1 MMEIVKW
8 LNDTIIWGIPMLVL
22 MLGTGVYLTFKT
34 RAVIFTRFG
43 TVMANTL
50 KTVFR
55 KPKEIEAGTITPFQ
69 AVCTALAGTVGTGNI
84 VGVAVAISVGGPGAI
99 FWMWTSAVL
108 GMVTKYAETTLA
120 LAYREKNAKGEYVG
134 GPMYYISK
142 GLGFPK
148 LAYLFCLLTAFSSIG
163 GGNIVQAN
171 AVAGS
176 LKDAVSIP
184 ALASGL
190 LLAFFVALVVV
201 GGIKRIAS
209 VAEKLVPIMALIYTG
224 AAIFI
229 LIVQRS
235 QIPSALATI
244 FTDAFTGTAAIGG
257 FTGASLM
264 YAARIGV
271 ARGVFTNEAGLG
283 SAPIAHSTANTD
295 HPARQ
300 GCWGA
305 FEVFFDTIIMCT
317 ITALVIIIS
326 GTWKDASIDGTE
338 MSNRAFS
345 AVIPGGEYIISI
357 GIVLFAFATIIA
369 WYYYSEKAIEYIAGE
384 KAILVYR
391 IFFIGSIV
399 YGAVAT
405 LDVVWEI
412 SDLFNG
418 LMAIPNLIALIGLV
432 GPIVSLTNDF
442 FADPE
447 TIRPKDHSYAALIR
461 IKKWR
466 NPNDPFPR

>member
-1 MMEIVKW
+1 METVKW

-22 MLGTGVYLTFKT
+22 MLGTGLYLTIKT

-99 FWMWTSAVL
+99 FWMWMSSIL

-176 LKDAVSIP
+176 LEDAVSIP

-190 LLAFFVALVVV
+190 LLALFVALVVV

-209 VAEKLVPIMALIYTG
+209 VAEKLIPFMSLIYTG
-224 AAIFI
+224 AAIYI

-244 FTDAFTGTAAIGG
+244 FTDAFTGTAAVGG
-257 FTGASLM
+257 FAGASLM

-305 FEVFFDTIIMCT
+305 FEVFFDTLIMCT

-326 GTWKDASIDGTE
+326 GTWKDASLDGTE

-357 GIVLFAFATIIA
+357 GIVLFAFATTIA
-369 WYYYSEKAIEYIAGE
+369 WYYYSEKAIEYIAGQ

-391 IFFIGSIV
+391 FFYIASLV
-399 YGAVAT
+399 YGAIAT
-405 LDVVWEI
+405 VDVVWEI

-418 LMAIPNLIALIGLV
+418 LMAIPNLIALIGLT
-432 GPIVSLTNDF
+432 GPIVALTDDF

-447 TIRPKDHSYAALIR
+447 RIRPKGQSYAPLVQT
-461 IKKWR
+461 KKHFKR
-466 NPNDPFPR
+466 FH

>member
-1 MMEIVKW
+1 MEIVKW

-447 TIRPKDHSYAALIR
+447 TIRPKDHSYADLIR

>member
-1 MMEIVKW
+1 MEIVKW

-22 MLGTGVYLTFKT
+22 MLGTGLYLTFRT

-55 KPKEIEAGTITPFQ
+55 KPKEIEVGTITPIQ
-69 AVCTALAGTVGTGNI
+69 AVCTALAGTIGTGNI

-184 ALASGL
+184 ALATGL

-209 VAEKLVPIMALIYTG
+209 VAEKLIPFMSLIYTG

-244 FTDAFTGTAAIGG
+244 FTDAFTGTAAVGG

-300 GCWGA
+300 GCWG
-305 FEVFFDTIIMCT
+305 
-317 ITALVIIIS
+317 LS
-326 GTWKDASIDGTE
+326 KSSSIR
-338 MSNRAFS
+338 SSCAPS
-345 AVIPGGEYIISI
+345 P
-357 GIVLFAFATIIA
+357 L
-369 WYYYSEKAIEYIAGE
+369 W
-384 KAILVYR
+384 
-391 IFFIGSIV
+391 
-399 YGAVAT
+399 
-405 LDVVWEI
+405 
-412 SDLFNG
+412 
-418 LMAIPNLIALIGLV
+418 
-432 GPIVSLTNDF
+432 
-442 FADPE
+442 
-447 TIRPKDHSYAALIR
+447 
-461 IKKWR
+461 
-466 NPNDPFPR
+466 

>member
-357 GIVLFAFATIIA
+357 GIILFAFATIIA

-384 KAILVYR
+384 KSILVYR

-461 IKKWR
+461 IKKHLKR
-466 NPNDPFPR
+466 FH

>member
-1 MMEIVKW
+1 MEFVKW
-8 LNDTIIWGIPMLVL
+8 LNDTIIWGVPMLLL
-22 MLGTGVYLTFKT
+22 MLGTGMYLTIKT
-34 RAVIFTRFG
+34 KGIIFTRFG

-50 KTVFR
+50 KTIFR
-55 KPKEIEAGTITPFQ
+55 RPKEIEAGAITPFQ

-99 FWMWTSAVL
+99 FWMWVSAIL

-120 LAYREKNAKGEYVG
+120 LAYREKNDKGEYVG

-142 GLGFPK
+142 GLNMPK
-148 LAYLFCLLTAFSSIG
+148 MAYLFCILTAFSSIG

-171 AVAGS
+171 AVSGS
-176 LKDAVSIP
+176 LKDSLAIP
-184 ALASGL
+184 TYITGIL
-190 LLAFFVALVVV
+190 LSAFVAMVVV
-201 GGIKRIAS
+201 GGITRIAR
-209 VAEKLVPIMALIYTG
+209 VAERVVPFMALLYTG
-224 AAIFI
+224 SAIFI
-229 LIVQRS
+229 LIVQWDS
-235 QIPSALATI
+235 IPSAFAMI
-244 FTDAFTGTAAIGG
+244 FSAAFTGTAAVGG

-283 SAPIAHSTANTD
+283 SAPIAHSTASTD

-317 ITALVIIIS
+317 ITALVILIS

-345 AVIPGGEYIISI
+345 AIIPGGEYIVSI

-369 WYYYSEKAIEYIAGE
+369 WYYYSEKAIEYIAGP
-384 KAILVYR
+384 KAIKIYR
-391 IFFIGSIV
+391 VFFVGSIF
-399 YGAVAT
+399 YGSIATVAI
-405 LDVVWEI
+405 VWEI

-418 LMAIPNLIALIGLV
+418 LMAIPNLIALIGLI
-432 GPIVSLTNDF
+432 GPLVKLTNDF
-442 FADPE
+442 FDDPK
-447 TIRPKDHSYAALIR
+447 TIRPKNQSFNSLIQ
-461 IKKWR
+461 IKGKNR
-466 NPNDPFPR
+466 LSQK

>member
-1 MMEIVKW
+1 METVKW
-8 LNDTIIWGIPMLVL
+8 LNDTIIWGIPMLIL
-22 MLGTGVYLTFKT
+22 MLGTGLYLTFKT
-34 RAVIFTRFG
+34 RAVIFTHFG

-55 KPKEIEAGTITPFQ
+55 RPKQIEAGTITPFQ

-99 FWMWTSAVL
+99 FWMWISAIL

-209 VAEKLVPIMALIYTG
+209 VAEKLIPFMSLIYTG

-229 LIVQRS
+229 LIVQRN

-244 FTDAFTGTAAIGG
+244 FTDAFTGTAAVGG

-369 WYYYSEKAIEYIAGE
+369 WYYYSEKAIEYIAGQ

-391 IFFIGSIV
+391 IFFIASIV

-432 GPIVSLTNDF
+432 GPIVALTNDF

-447 TIRPKDHSYAALIR
+447 TIRPKDQSYASLIQF
-461 IKKWR
+461 K
-466 NPNDPFPR
+466 NDRPADKNND

>member
-1 MMEIVKW
+1 MMETVKW

-22 MLGTGVYLTFKT
+22 MLGTGLYLTFKT
-34 RAVIFTRFG
+34 RAVIFIRFG
-43 TVMANTL
+43 TVMANAL
-50 KTVFR
+50 KTIFR
-55 KPKEIEAGTITPFQ
+55 KPEETEAGTITPFQ

-120 LAYREKNAKGEYVG
+120 LAYREKNAQGDYVG

-148 LAYLFCLLTAFSSIG
+148 LAYLFCVFTAFTSIG

-176 LKDAVSIP
+176 LRDALSFP
-184 ALASGL
+184 AWASGL
-190 LLAFFVALVVV
+190 LLALFVALVVV

-209 VAEKLVPIMALIYTG
+209 VAEKLVPFMSLIYTG

-229 LIVQRS
+229 LIIQWR
-235 QIPSALATI
+235 QIPSALAMI
-244 FTDAFTGTAAIGG
+244 VAGAFTGTAAVGG
-257 FTGASLM
+257 FAGASLL

-283 SAPIAHSTANTD
+283 SAPIAHSSADTD

-305 FEVFFDTIIMCT
+305 FEVFFDTIIICT

-345 AVIPGGEYIISI
+345 AAIPGGEYIIAI
-357 GIVLFAFATIIA
+357 CIVLFAFATTIA
-369 WYYYSEKAIEYIAGE
+369 WYYYSEKAIEYIAGQ
-384 KAILVYR
+384 KTILVYR
-391 IFFIGSIV
+391 IFFIGSLV
-399 YGAVAT
+399 YGAVSAVN
-405 LDVVWEI
+405 DVWEI
-412 SDLFNG
+412 SDLSNG
-418 LMAIPNLIALIGLV
+418 LMAIPNLIALIGLA
-432 GPIVSLTNDF
+432 GPVVALTDDF
-442 FADPE
+442 FSDPK
-447 TIRPKDHSYAALIR
+447 TIRPKGHSYASLIR
-461 IKKWR
+461 IKKDIKR
-466 NPNDPFPR
+466 FH

>member
-22 MLGTGVYLTFKT
+22 MLGTGLYLTVKT

-43 TVMANTL
+43 TVMSNTL

-99 FWMWTSAVL
+99 FWMWTSAIL

-148 LAYLFCLLTAFSSIG
+148 LAYLFCLFTAFTSIG

-176 LKDAVSIP
+176 LRDAVSIP
-184 ALASGL
+184 TWVSGL
-190 LLAFFVALVVV
+190 LLALFVALVVV

-209 VAEKLVPIMALIYTG
+209 VAEKLIPFMSLIYTG

-229 LIVQRS
+229 LIVQWH
-235 QIPSALATI
+235 QIPSALAMI
-244 FTDAFTGTAAIGG
+244 VADAFTGTAAVGG

-369 WYYYSEKAIEYIAGE
+369 WYYYSEKAIEFIAGQ
-384 KAILVYR
+384 KTIFVYR
-391 IFFIGSIV
+391 ILFIGSIV
-399 YGAVAT
+399 YGATAT
-405 LDVVWEI
+405 VDVVWEI
-412 SDLFNG
+412 SDLSNG

-432 GPIVSLTNDF
+432 GPIVALTNDF
-442 FADPE
+442 FADPG
-447 TIRPKDHSYAALIR
+447 TIRLKGQSYESLLQ
-461 IKKWR
+461 IKPDILSGK
-466 NPNDPFPR
+466 NKK

>member
-1 MMEIVKW
+1 METVKW

-22 MLGTGVYLTFKT
+22 MLGTGLYLTFKT
-34 RAVIFTRFG
+34 RAVIFIRFG
-43 TVMANTL
+43 TVMANAL
-50 KTVFR
+50 KTIFR
-55 KPKEIEAGTITPFQ
+55 KPEETEAGTITPFQ

-99 FWMWTSAVL
+99 FWMWTSAIL

-120 LAYREKNAKGEYVG
+120 LAYREKNAQGNYVG

-148 LAYLFCLLTAFSSIG
+148 LAYLFCVFTAFTSIG

-176 LKDAVSIP
+176 LRDALSFP
-184 ALASGL
+184 AWASGL
-190 LLAFFVALVVV
+190 LLALFVALVVV

-209 VAEKLVPIMALIYTG
+209 VAEKLVPFMSLIYTG

-229 LIVQRS
+229 LIIQWR
-235 QIPSALATI
+235 QIPSALAMI
-244 FTDAFTGTAAIGG
+244 VAGAFTGTAAVGG
-257 FTGASLM
+257 FAGASLL

-283 SAPIAHSTANTD
+283 SAPIAHSSADTD

-345 AVIPGGEYIISI
+345 AAIPGGEYI
-357 GIVLFAFATIIA
+357 
-369 WYYYSEKAIEYIAGE
+369 AGQ
-384 KAILVYR
+384 KTILVYR
-391 IFFIGSIV
+391 IFFIGSLV
-399 YGAVAT
+399 YGAVAAVN
-405 LDVVWEI
+405 DVWEI
-412 SDLFNG
+412 SDLSNG
-418 LMAIPNLIALIGLV
+418 LMAIPNLIALIGLA
-432 GPIVSLTNDF
+432 GPVVALTDDF
-442 FADPE
+442 FSDPK
-447 TIRPKDHSYAALIR
+447 TIRPKDHSYASLIR
-461 IKKWR
+461 IKKDVKR
-466 NPNDPFPR
+466 FH

>member
-1 MMEIVKW
+1 METVKW

-22 MLGTGVYLTFKT
+22 MLGTGLYLTFKT

-55 KPKEIEAGTITPFQ
+55 RPKEIEAGTITPFQ

-99 FWMWTSAVL
+99 FWMWISAIL

-184 ALASGL
+184 PLATGL

-209 VAEKLVPIMALIYTG
+209 VAEKLIPFMSLIYTG

-229 LIVQRS
+229 LIVQRN

-244 FTDAFTGTAAIGG
+244 FTDAFTGTAAVGG

-369 WYYYSEKAIEYIAGE
+369 WYYYSEKAIEYIAGQ

-391 IFFIGSIV
+391 IFFVASIV

-432 GPIVSLTNDF
+432 GPIVALTDDF
-442 FADPE
+442 FADPKKV
-447 TIRPKDHSYAALIR
+447 RPKDQSFASLLQ
-461 IKKWR
+461 IKPDNLSDK
-466 NPNDPFPR
+466 NEK

>member
-1 MMEIVKW
+1 MMETVKW

-22 MLGTGVYLTFKT
+22 MLGTGLYLTFKT
-34 RAVIFTRFG
+34 RAVIFIRFG
-43 TVMANTL
+43 TVMANAL
-50 KTVFR
+50 KTIFR
-55 KPKEIEAGTITPFQ
+55 KPEETEAGTITPFQ

-120 LAYREKNAKGEYVG
+120 LAYREKTRRATMWAVRCITSAK
-134 GPMYYISK
+134 
-142 GLGFPK
+142 
-148 LAYLFCLLTAFSSIG
+148 
-163 GGNIVQAN
+163 

-176 LKDAVSIP
+176 LRNALSFP
-184 ALASGL
+184 AWASGL
-190 LLAFFVALVVV
+190 LLALFVALVVV

-209 VAEKLVPIMALIYTG
+209 VAEKLVPFMSLIYTG

-229 LIVQRS
+229 LIIQWR
-235 QIPSALATI
+235 QIPSALAMI
-244 FTDAFTGTAAIGG
+244 VAGAFTGTAAVGG
-257 FTGASLM
+257 FAGASLL

-283 SAPIAHSTANTD
+283 SAPIAHSSADTD

-345 AVIPGGEYIISI
+345 AAIPGGEYIIAI
-357 GIVLFAFATIIA
+357 CIVLFAFATTIA
-369 WYYYSEKAIEYIAGE
+369 WYYYSEKAIEYIAGQ
-384 KAILVYR
+384 KTILVYR
-391 IFFIGSIV
+391 IFFIGSLV
-399 YGAVAT
+399 YGAVAAVN
-405 LDVVWEI
+405 DVWEI
-412 SDLFNG
+412 SDLSNG
-418 LMAIPNLIALIGLV
+418 LMAIPNLIALIGLA
-432 GPIVSLTNDF
+432 GPVVALTDDF
-442 FADPE
+442 FSDPK
-447 TIRPKDHSYAALIR
+447 TIRPKDHSYASLIR
-461 IKKWR
+461 IKKDVKR
-466 NPNDPFPR
+466 FH

>member
-1 MMEIVKW
+1 METIKW
-8 LNDTIIWGIPMLVL
+8 LNDTIVWGIPMLIL
-22 MLGTGVYLTFKT
+22 MLGTGLYLTFKT
-34 RAVIFTRFG
+34 KAVIFTRFG
-43 TVMANTL
+43 TVLANTL
-50 KTVFR
+50 KTVLR
-55 KPKEIEAGTITPFQ
+55 KPKEIQAGTITPFQ

-120 LAYREKNAKGEYVG
+120 LAYREKNAKGDYVG

-142 GLGFPK
+142 GLGYPK
-148 LAYLFCLLTAFSSIG
+148 LAYFFCLLTAFASIG

-176 LKDAVSIP
+176 LQDAVSIP

-190 LLAFFVALVVV
+190 LLAFFVALVVM

-209 VAEKLVPIMALIYTG
+209 VAEKLIPIMSMIYTG

-229 LIVQRS
+229 LILQRN

-244 FTDAFTGTAAIGG
+244 LTDAFTGTAAIGG
-257 FTGASLM
+257 FTGASFM

-283 SAPIAHSTANTD
+283 SAPIAHSTADTD

-357 GIVLFAFATIIA
+357 GIVLFAFATTIA
-369 WYYYSEKAIEYIAGE
+369 WYYYSEKAIEYIAGQ
-384 KAILVYR
+384 KAILIYR
-391 IFFIGSIV
+391 FFYIGSLI
-399 YGAVAT
+399 YGAVAAV
-405 LDVVWEI
+405 DVVWEI

-432 GPIVSLTNDF
+432 GPLVALTEDF
-442 FADPE
+442 FADPV
-447 TIRPKDHSYAALIR
+447 TIRPKDQSYASFLRIR
-461 IKKWR
+461 SGKNKE
-466 NPNDPFPR
+466 

>member
-1 MMEIVKW
+1 METVKW

-22 MLGTGVYLTFKT
+22 MLGTGLYLTFKT
-34 RAVIFTRFG
+34 RAVIFIRFG
-43 TVMANTL
+43 TVMANAL
-50 KTVFR
+50 KTIFR
-55 KPKEIEAGTITPFQ
+55 KPEETEAGTITPFQ

-120 LAYREKNAKGEYVG
+120 LAYREKNAQGNYVG

-142 GLGFPK
+142 GHALSFP
-148 LAYLFCLLTAFSSIG
+148 AW
-163 GGNIVQAN
+163 
-171 AVAGS
+171 
-176 LKDAVSIP
+176 
-184 ALASGL
+184 ASGL
-190 LLAFFVALVVV
+190 LLALFVALVVV

-209 VAEKLVPIMALIYTG
+209 VAEKLVPFMSLIYTG

-229 LIVQRS
+229 LIIQWR
-235 QIPSALATI
+235 QIPSALAMI
-244 FTDAFTGTAAIGG
+244 VAGAFTGTAAVGG
-257 FTGASLM
+257 FAGASLL

-283 SAPIAHSTANTD
+283 SAPIAHSSADTD

-345 AVIPGGEYIISI
+345 AAIPGGEYIIAI
-357 GIVLFAFATIIA
+357 CIVLFAFATTIA
-369 WYYYSEKAIEYIAGE
+369 WYYYSEKAIEYIAGQ
-384 KAILVYR
+384 KTILVYR
-391 IFFIGSIV
+391 IFFIGSLV
-399 YGAVAT
+399 YGAVAAVN
-405 LDVVWEI
+405 DVWEI
-412 SDLFNG
+412 SDLSNG
-418 LMAIPNLIALIGLV
+418 LMAIPNLIALIGLA
-432 GPIVSLTNDF
+432 GPVVALTDDF
-442 FADPE
+442 FSDPK
-447 TIRPKDHSYAALIR
+447 TIRPKDHSYASLIR
-461 IKKWR
+461 IKKDVKR
-466 NPNDPFPR
+466 FH

>member
-1 MMEIVKW
+1 MEIVKW
-8 LNDTIIWGIPMLVL
+8 LNDTIIWGIPMLIL
-22 MLGTGVYLTFKT
+22 MLGTGLYLTFKT

-184 ALASGL
+184 ALATGL

-209 VAEKLVPIMALIYTG
+209 VAEKLIPFMSLIYTG

-244 FTDAFTGTAAIGG
+244 FTDAFTGTAAVGG

-345 AVIPGGEYIISI
+345 AVIPGGEYILSI

-369 WYYYSEKAIEYIAGE
+369 WYYYSEKAIEYIAGQ
-384 KAILVYR
+384 KAILV
-391 IFFIGSIV
+391 
-399 YGAVAT
+399 
-405 LDVVWEI
+405 
-412 SDLFNG
+412 
-418 LMAIPNLIALIGLV
+418 
-432 GPIVSLTNDF
+432 
-442 FADPE
+442 
-447 TIRPKDHSYAALIR
+447 
-461 IKKWR
+461 
-466 NPNDPFPR
+466 

>member
-22 MLGTGVYLTFKT
+22 MLGTGLYLTIKT
-34 RAVIFTRFG
+34 KAVIFLRFG

-50 KTVFR
+50 ATVLR
-55 KPKEIEAGTITPFQ
+55 KPKETEAGTITPFQ

-84 VGVAVAISVGGPGAI
+84 VGVAVAINVGGPGAI
-99 FWMWTSAVL
+99 FWMWISAVL

-120 LAYREKNAKGEYVG
+120 LAYREKNAKGNYVG

-142 GLGFPK
+142 GLGWPK

-190 LLAFFVALVVV
+190 LLALFVALVVV

-209 VAEKLVPIMALIYTG
+209 VAEKVIPFMSLIYTG

-229 LIVQRS
+229 LIVQRG
-235 QIPSALATI
+235 QIPSALAAI
-244 FTDAFTGTAAIGG
+244 FTDAFTGTAAVGG
-257 FTGASLM
+257 FTGASLL

-357 GIVLFAFATIIA
+357 GIILFAFATIIA
-369 WYYYSEKAIEYIAGE
+369 WYYYSEKAIEYITGQ
-384 KAILVYR
+384 KAIFVYR
-391 IFFIGSIV
+391 IFFIGSLV

-405 LDVVWEI
+405 VDDVWEI

-432 GPIVSLTNDF
+432 GPIVALTNDF
-442 FADPE
+442 FADPGK
-447 TIRPKDHSYAALIR
+447 IRPKDQSYTAFLQ
-461 IKKWR
+461 IKTQNFSGK
-466 NPNDPFPR
+466 NGK

>member
-1 MMEIVKW
+1 METVKW

-22 MLGTGVYLTFKT
+22 MLGTGLYLTVKT
-34 RAVIFTRFG
+34 KAVIFTRFG

-99 FWMWTSAVL
+99 FWMWMSAIL

-176 LKDAVSIP
+176 LEDAVSIP

-190 LLAFFVALVVV
+190 LLALFVALVVV

-209 VAEKLVPIMALIYTG
+209 VAEKLIPFMSLIYTG
-224 AAIFI
+224 AAIYI

-235 QIPSALATI
+235 QIPSALTII
-244 FTDAFTGTAAIGG
+244 FTDAFTGTAAVGG
-257 FTGASLM
+257 FTGATLM

-305 FEVFFDTIIMCT
+305 FEVFFDTLIMCT

-326 GTWKDASIDGTE
+326 GTWKDAAIDGTE

-357 GIVLFAFATIIA
+357 GIVLFAFATTIA
-369 WYYYSEKAIEYIAGE
+369 WYYYSEKAIEYIAG
-384 KAILVYR
+384 KKTILVYR
-391 IFFIGSIV
+391 FFYIASLV

-405 LDVVWEI
+405 VDVVWEI

-418 LMAIPNLIALIGLV
+418 LMAIPNLIALIGLT
-432 GPIVSLTNDF
+432 GPIVALTDDF

-447 TIRPKDHSYAALIR
+447 TIRPKGQSYAPLVQT
-461 IKKWR
+461 KKHFKR
-466 NPNDPFPR
+466 FH

>member
-1 MMEIVKW
+1 MEIVKW

-34 RAVIFTRFG
+34 KAVIFTRFG

-190 LLAFFVALVVV
+190 LLALFVALVVV
-201 GGIKRIAS
+201 GGIKRIAR

-326 GTWKDASIDGTE
+326 GTWKDASIDGVE

-345 AVIPGGEYIISI
+345 AIIPGGEYIVSI

-391 IFFIGSIV
+391 FFYIGSLV

-432 GPIVSLTNDF
+432 GPIVALTNDF

-447 TIRPKDHSYAALIR
+447 TIRPKEQSYASLIQTKR
-461 IKKWR
+461 YFKR
-466 NPNDPFPR
+466 FH

>member
-22 MLGTGVYLTFKT
+22 MLGTGLYLTVKT
-34 RAVIFTRFG
+34 KAVIFIRFG

-50 KTVFR
+50 ATVLR

-99 FWMWTSAVL
+99 FWMWISAVL

-142 GLGFPK
+142 GLGWPK

-176 LKDAVSIP
+176 LKDAVAIP

-190 LLAFFVALVVV
+190 LLALFVALVVV

-209 VAEKLVPIMALIYTG
+209 IAEKVIPFMSLIYTG

-229 LIVQRS
+229 LIVQRN

-244 FTDAFTGTAAIGG
+244 FTDAFTGTAAVGG
-257 FTGASLM
+257 FAGASLM

-283 SAPIAHSTANTD
+283 SAPIAHSTADTD

-317 ITALVIIIS
+317 ITALVITIS

-369 WYYYSEKAIEYIAGE
+369 WYYYSEKAIECIAGQ
-384 KAILVYR
+384 KVLLVYR
-391 IFFIGSIV
+391 IFFIGSLV
-399 YGAVAT
+399 YGAVAPV
-405 LDVVWEI
+405 DAVWEI

-418 LMAIPNLIALIGLV
+418 LMAIPNLIALIGLI
-432 GPIVSLTNDF
+432 GPIVALTDDF
-442 FADPE
+442 FADPG
-447 TIRPKDHSYAALIR
+447 TIRPKDQSYTALIQTKPQNLSGKN
-461 IKKWR
+461 KK
-466 NPNDPFPR
+466 

>member
-1 MMEIVKW
+1 
-8 LNDTIIWGIPMLVL
+8 
-22 MLGTGVYLTFKT
+22 
-34 RAVIFTRFG
+34 
-43 TVMANTL
+43 MANTL

-55 KPKEIEAGTITPFQ
+55 KPKEIEVGTITPFQ

-148 LAYLFCLLTAFSSIG
+148 LAYLFCLFTAFTSIG

-184 ALASGL
+184 TWVSGL
-190 LLAFFVALVVV
+190 LLALFVALVVV

-209 VAEKLVPIMALIYTG
+209 VAEKLIPFMSLIYTG

-229 LIVQRS
+229 LIVQWH
-235 QIPSALATI
+235 QIPSALAMI
-244 FTDAFTGTAAIGG
+244 VADAFTGTAAVGG

-369 WYYYSEKAIEYIAGE
+369 WYYYSEKAIEFIAGQ
-384 KAILVYR
+384 KTIFVYR
-391 IFFIGSIV
+391 ILFIGSIV
-399 YGAVAT
+399 YGATAT
-405 LDVVWEI
+405 VDVVWEI
-412 SDLFNG
+412 SDLSNG

-432 GPIVSLTNDF
+432 GPIVALTNDF
-442 FADPE
+442 FADPG
-447 TIRPKDHSYAALIR
+447 TVRPKGQSYEFLFQ
-461 IKKWR
+461 IKPDILSGK
-466 NPNDPFPR
+466 NKK

>member
-1 MMEIVKW
+1 MEIVKW
-8 LNDTIIWGIPMLVL
+8 LNDTIIWGLPMLVL
-22 MLGTGVYLTFKT
+22 MLGTGLYLTVKT

-43 TVMANTL
+43 TVLANTL

-55 KPKEIEAGTITPFQ
+55 RPQEIEAGTITPFQ

-99 FWMWTSAVL
+99 FWMWTSAIL

-148 LAYLFCLLTAFSSIG
+148 LAYLFCIFTAFTSIG

-176 LKDAVSIP
+176 LRDAALIP
-184 ALASGL
+184 TWVSGL
-190 LLAFFVALVVV
+190 LLALFVALVVV

-209 VAEKLVPIMALIYTG
+209 VAEKLIPFMSLIYTG
-224 AAIFI
+224 SAIFI
-229 LIVQRS
+229 LIVQAR
-235 QIPSALATI
+235 QIPSALAMI
-244 FTDAFTGTAAIGG
+244 VADAFTGTAAVGG
-257 FTGASLM
+257 FAGASLM

-283 SAPIAHSTANTD
+283 SAPIAHSTADTD

-345 AVIPGGEYIISI
+345 AVIPGGEFIISI

-369 WYYYSEKAIEYIAGE
+369 WYYYSEKAIEYIAGQNT
-384 KAILVYR
+384 ILVYR
-391 IFFIGSIV
+391 ILFIGSIV
-399 YGAVAT
+399 YGATAT
-405 LDVVWEI
+405 VDVVWEI
-412 SDLFNG
+412 SDLSNG

-432 GPIVSLTNDF
+432 GPIVALTDDF
-442 FADPE
+442 FADPG
-447 TIRPKDHSYAALIR
+447 TIRPKHHSYASFLQ
-461 IKKWR
+461 IKNSSTGK
-466 NPNDPFPR
+466 NKE

>member
-22 MLGTGVYLTFKT
+22 MLGTGLYLTVKT
-34 RAVIFTRFG
+34 RAVIFTHFG

-55 KPKEIEAGTITPFQ
+55 KPKEIEAGTLTPFQ

-142 GLGFPK
+142 GLGLPK

-176 LKDAVSIP
+176 LQDALSIP
-184 ALASGL
+184 ALATGL
-190 LLAFFVALVVV
+190 LLALFVALVVV

-209 VAEKLVPIMALIYTG
+209 VAEKLIPFMSVIYTG

-235 QIPSALATI
+235 QIPPALATI
-244 FTDAFTGTAAIGG
+244 FTDAFTGTAAVGG

-369 WYYYSEKAIEYIAGE
+369 WYYYSEKAIEYIAGQ

-391 IFFIGSIV
+391 IFFIASIV

-418 LMAIPNLIALIGLV
+418 LMAIPNLIALIGLA
-432 GPIVSLTNDF
+432 GPVVALTNDF

-447 TIRPKDHSYAALIR
+447 TIRPKDQSYASLIR
-461 IKKWR
+461 TKKHF
-466 NPNDPFPR
+466 NHFH

>member
-317 ITALVIIIS
+317 LTALVIIIS

-447 TIRPKDHSYAALIR
+447 TIRPKDHSYADLIR